1 MATDGIHS
9 GRCCPKNEIDS
20 KPDFAIEAD
29 GFWVLANYDRFQGGR
44 RANVEVHG
52 GASLEEVA
60 IPVIEITRKPANIEA
75 FITESSKVITLGAK
89 EIPIIKIYVS
99 VNSSS
104 VAIRIGDKYY
114 DAVKTAEEYLY
125 EIALPECTRKGKYT
139 FDILNGSDTLA
150 TNIVFEI
157 KKKGIA
163 EVNLFD

>member
-1 MATDGIHS
+1 M
-9 GRCCPKNEIDS
+9 
-20 KPDFAIEAD
+20 
-29 GFWVLANYDRFQGGR
+29 
-44 RANVEVHG
+44 
-52 GASLEEVA
+52 
-60 IPVIEITRKPANIEA
+60 
-75 FITESSKVITLGAK
+75 
-89 EIPIIKIYVS
+89 
-99 VNSSS
+99 
-104 VAIRIGDKYY
+104 AIRIGDKYY